1 MRVMQPKPHSLEQAL
16 CAAEG
21 AAACM
26 LTSSGLSAITTTLLA
41 LLKPGDH
48 LLMVDTA
55 YDPTRQFCDGLLKQI
70 GVSTTYYDPLI
81 GAGINVLMQPTTKV
95 VLLSLRVR

>member
-1 MRVMQPKPHSLEQAL
+1 
-16 CAAEG
+16 
-21 AAACM
+21 
-26 LTSSGLSAITTTLLA
+26 LLA

-81 GAGINVLMQPTTKV
+81 GA
-95 VLLSLRVR
+95 